1 MANTL
6 YFGMLSGQVSV
17 SNNMAFAG
25 PLKAVLREVT
35 SSLENYCGGATE
47 VINLC
52 LGQNPAPQHC
62 YFCLLA
68 LQQCGKLRAGNSVG
82 LR

>member
-52 LGQNPAPQHC
+52 QRLNTVTFAYSHC
-62 YFCLLA
+62 S
-68 LQQCGKLRAGNSVG
+68 SVVNYG
-82 LR
+82 LEIQ